1 MTYPSEITEEV
12 LQKNAHI
19 TDEEIQRDID
29 DTRAEIVS
37 LEQQSEGYQLI
48 ADANPSSPDGKMAYF
63 RQIGA
68 EQGITKRRAFVVFL
82 EALLKARQ
90 ETTMEEPNEIDG

>member
-29 DTRAEIVS
+29 DIRAAIVS
-37 LEQQSEGYQLI
+37 LQQQSEG
-48 ADANPSSPDGKMAYF
+48 
-63 RQIGA
+63 
-68 EQGITKRRAFVVFL
+68 
-82 EALLKARQ
+82 
-90 ETTMEEPNEIDG
+90 